1 MLEAIVIIVA
11 LGGLEIALW
20 WADHKRQAEQLA
32 TLEAIW
38 VELALLNE
46 DRTVK
51 YPGQIVEAPP
61 CSASRSADFASSDSG
76 YYAVIAASRETPRDA
91 ALGCNFPRIEFWE

>member
-1 MLEAIVIIVA
+1 MLEAIVIIIA

-20 WADHKRQAEQLA
+20 MADHKRQAEQLA

-46 DRTVK
+46 EKAPQRS
-51 YPGQIVEAPP
+51 EAPLGQP
-61 CSASRSADFASSDSG
+61 ELIVMPEASR
-76 YYAVIAASRETPRDA
+76 AAA
-91 ALGCNFPRIEFWE
+91 H

>member
-1 MLEAIVIIVA
+1 MLEAIVIIIA

-20 WADHKRQAEQLA
+20 WSDHKRQAEQLA

-46 DRTVK
+46 DTAARPSRRSAEVLATRPVDL
-51 YPGQIVEAPP
+51 PSEAHQAPP
-61 CSASRSADFASSDSG
+61 VLAQ
-76 YYAVIAASRETPRDA
+76 
-91 ALGCNFPRIEFWE
+91 

>member
-1 MLEAIVIIVA
+1 MLEAIVIIIA

-46 DRTVK
+46 EKGPVHSRQTPEVSPVRVDL
-51 YPGQIVEAPP
+51 PIVAAQTPT
-61 CSASRSADFASSDSG
+61 
-76 YYAVIAASRETPRDA
+76 VIAQ
-91 ALGCNFPRIEFWE
+91 

>member
-1 MLEAIVIIVA
+1 MLEAIVIIIA

-20 WADHKRQAEQLA
+20 WADHTRQAEQLA

-46 DRTVK
+46 EKAAVHWR
-51 YPGQIVEAPP
+51 Q
-61 CSASRSADFASSDSG
+61 ASEGSPVLPVNLPITASQTPI
-76 YYAVIAASRETPRDA
+76 VIAQ
-91 ALGCNFPRIEFWE
+91 

>member
-1 MLEAIVIIVA
+1 MLEAIVIIIA

-46 DRTVK
+46 EK
-51 YPGQIVEAPP
+51 APVHP
-61 CSASRSADFASSDSG
+61 RLAPEVSPVRVDLPLTAAQTPT
-76 YYAVIAASRETPRDA
+76 VIAQ
-91 ALGCNFPRIEFWE
+91 

>member
-1 MLEAIVIIVA
+1 MLEAIVIIIA

-20 WADHKRQAEQLA
+20 WADHKRQAEHLA

-46 DRTVK
+46 EKVPAHSRQAPEMLPVRVDLPMTASQTPTVVA
-51 YPGQIVEAPP
+51 Q
-61 CSASRSADFASSDSG
+61 
-76 YYAVIAASRETPRDA
+76 
-91 ALGCNFPRIEFWE
+91 

>member
-1 MLEAIVIIVA
+1 MLEAIVIIIA

-38 VELALLNE
+38 VELALLNDE
-46 DRTVK
+46 K
-51 YPGQIVEAPP
+51 AP
-61 CSASRSADFASSDSG
+61 
-76 YYAVIAASRETPRDA
+76 VHAAKISEVSPARPVD
-91 ALGCNFPRIEFWE
+91 LPI

>member
-1 MLEAIVIIVA
+1 MLEAIVIIIA

-20 WADHKRQAEQLA
+20 WADHNRQAEQLA

-46 DRTVK
+46 DRGSRDSRQ
-51 YPGQIVEAPP
+51 PLES
-61 CSASRSADFASSDSG
+61 SASKTVDLPLSVGQAPT
-76 YYAVIAASRETPRDA
+76 VVTQ
-91 ALGCNFPRIEFWE
+91 

>member
-1 MLEAIVIIVA
+1 MLEAIVIIAA

-46 DRTVK
+46 EHSANHG
-51 YPGQIVEAPP
+51 GQNSHCPDLSITISP
-61 CSASRSADFASSDSG
+61 
-76 YYAVIAASRETPRDA
+76 AVTQ
-91 ALGCNFPRIEFWE
+91 

>member
-1 MLEAIVIIVA
+1 MLEAIVIIIA

-20 WADHKRQAEQLA
+20 WSDHKRQEEQLA

-46 DRTVK
+46 EK
-51 YPGQIVEAPP
+51 PLASAGQTSAVSQECSVDLAPVRP
-61 CSASRSADFASSDSG
+61 
-76 YYAVIAASRETPRDA
+76 VPTPVTH
-91 ALGCNFPRIEFWE
+91 

>member
-1 MLEAIVIIVA
+1 MLEAIVIIIA

-20 WADHKRQAEQLA
+20 MADHKRQAEQLA

-46 DRTVK
+46 ERSSERSE
-51 YPGQIVEAPP
+51 PPLRQPELIVMPEPP
-61 CSASRSADFASSDSG
+61 R
-76 YYAVIAASRETPRDA
+76 AVAQ
-91 ALGCNFPRIEFWE
+91 

>member
-1 MLEAIVIIVA
+1 MLEAIVIIIA

-20 WADHKRQAEQLA
+20 MADHKRQAEQLA

-46 DRTVK
+46 ETAPKRSVT
-51 YPGQIVEAPP
+51 PLGQPELIVMPEAP
-61 CSASRSADFASSDSG
+61 R
-76 YYAVIAASRETPRDA
+76 AVAQ
-91 ALGCNFPRIEFWE
+91 

>member
-1 MLEAIVIIVA
+1 MLEAIVIIIA

-38 VELALLNE
+38 VELALLNDE
-46 DRTVK
+46 K
-51 YPGQIVEAPP
+51 APMH
-61 CSASRSADFASSDSG
+61 SAKVSEVSTARPVDLPISVAQTPTA
-76 YYAVIAASRETPRDA
+76 IAQ
-91 ALGCNFPRIEFWE
+91 